1 MENYIDE
8 CEFICTWNII
18 ATIYYSILYYY
29 ILFQLLDL
37 HLEYFILYYLFPDT

>member
-18 ATIYYSILYYY
+18 ATIYYY